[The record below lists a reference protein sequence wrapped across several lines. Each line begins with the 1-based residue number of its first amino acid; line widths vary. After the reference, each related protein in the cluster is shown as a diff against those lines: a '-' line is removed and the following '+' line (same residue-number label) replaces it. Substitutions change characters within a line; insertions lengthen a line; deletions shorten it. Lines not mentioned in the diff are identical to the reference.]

1 MQFRFLR
8 KARYLSILKN
18 LIWMYICIV
27 VNSEEGSRC
36 LVMLISDPDKKS
48 IRDWFGVINDSNVQ
62 ASGSLSREI
71 FGAVVSNGLDAPKY
85 LQV

>member
-1 MQFRFLR
+1 M
-8 KARYLSILKN
+8 
-18 LIWMYICIV
+18 
-27 VNSEEGSRC
+27 
-36 LVMLISDPDKKS
+36 MLISDPDKKS

-71 FGAVVSNGLDAPKY
+71 FGAVVSKGLDVPKH